1 LSESDDNAT
10 ATQFC
15 RGSRMT
21 TEGKSQALTQDF
33 RNQTSRS

>member
-10 ATQFC
+10 ATHFC
-15 RGSRMT
+15 HGSRT
-21 TEGKSQALTQDF
+21 TREAMSQVLTQDF